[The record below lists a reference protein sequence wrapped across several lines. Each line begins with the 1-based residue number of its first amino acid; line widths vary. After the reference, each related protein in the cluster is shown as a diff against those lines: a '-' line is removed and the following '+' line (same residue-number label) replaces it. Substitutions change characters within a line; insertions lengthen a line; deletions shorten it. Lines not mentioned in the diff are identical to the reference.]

1 MKRMS
6 PRPDGRGEGESFHV
20 RRAQRRQPR
29 RGGVAGDRDRFS
41 VLGDGA
47 GPNPVGTIRYRKGGE
62 MKLRTKFLA
71 GAMAACFAGM
81 VATAQAADV
90 KEVQM
95 LHWWTSGGEAAAL
108 NVLKQ
113 YLAKEGYAWK
123 DVPVAG
129 GGGEGAM
136 TALKAMVAAGNP
148 PTASQILG
156 YFALDYAEAGKL
168 ADISPLAQ
176 KEGWAK
182 VIPTALQKFTTTNG
196 KWDAVPI
203 NIHSVN
209 WIWVNKAVMEK
220 IGGSEPKNFDDL
232 IALLDKAK
240 KAGVI
245 PLALGGQ
252 PWQEATMFD
261 SVVMSTGG
269 PDFYKKAF
277 IDLDESALKSDTMK
291 KAFDNLAK
299 LRAYTDPNYA
309 GRDWNLATAM
319 VIKGDALLQVMGD
332 WAKGEFKTANK
343 EPGKDYMCYRFP
355 GTDGSVIYNTDMFA
369 FFKVSADRQAAQLAL
384 AEATMNP
391 EVQSA
396 FNVIKGSV
404 PARTDVPDTAFDA
417 CGKKGIADVK
427 AANEKGTFL
436 GSMAQNYAQ
445 PPAIGS
451 GAYHDVV
458 TKFFHGEIKSSD
470 AAVTELVKAINNA
483 K

>member
-1 MKRMS
+1 
-6 PRPDGRGEGESFHV
+6 
-20 RRAQRRQPR
+20 
-29 RGGVAGDRDRFS
+29 
-41 VLGDGA
+41 
-47 GPNPVGTIRYRKGGE
+47 
-62 MKLRTKFLA
+62 MKLRTMLMA
-71 GAMAACFAGM
+71 SAMAASAVGFA
-81 VATAQAADV
+81 ASAHAAEI

-113 YLAKEGYAWK
+113 DLAKEGYAWK
-123 DVPVAG
+123 DVPIAG

-156 YFALDYAEAGKL
+156 YFAIDYAEAGKL
-168 ADISPLAQ
+168 ADITSLAK
-176 KEGWAK
+176 KEGWDK
-182 VIPTALQKFTTTNG
+182 VVPTALQKFTTTNG
-196 KWDAVPI
+196 KWDAVPV

-209 WIWVNKAVMEK
+209 WIWINKADMEK
-220 IGGSEPKNFDDL
+220 IGGEQPKTFDDFV
-232 IALLDKAK
+232 ALLEKAK
-240 KAGVI
+240 KAGII

-252 PWQEATMFD
+252 PWQEATLFN
-261 SVVMSTGG
+261 SVVASTGG
-269 PDFYKKAF
+269 IEFYKKAF
-277 IDLDESALKSDTMK
+277 IDMDESALKSDTMK

-319 VIKGDALLQVMGD
+319 VIKGDALVQVMGD
-332 WAKGEFKTANK
+332 WAKGEFKNANK
-343 EPGKDYMCYRFP
+343 EAGKDFLCYRFP

-369 FFKVSADRQAAQLAL
+369 MFKVPADRQAAQLAL
-384 AEATMNP
+384 ADATMSP
-391 EVQSA
+391 SFQSA
-396 FNVIKGSV
+396 FNVVKGSV
-404 PARTDVPDTAFDA
+404 PARMDVSDAAFDI

-427 AANEKGTFL
+427 AANAAGTFV

-445 PPAIGS
+445 PPAVA

-458 TKFFHGEIKSSD
+458 TKFFHGEIKTSE
-470 AAVTELVKAINNA
+470 AAVAELDKALNNA

>member
-1 MKRMS
+1 
-6 PRPDGRGEGESFHV
+6 
-20 RRAQRRQPR
+20 
-29 RGGVAGDRDRFS
+29 
-41 VLGDGA
+41 
-47 GPNPVGTIRYRKGGE
+47 
-62 MKLRTKFLA
+62 MKLRTKLLA
-71 GAMAACFAGM
+71 GAMAATVAGAIA
-81 VATAQAADV
+81 VAHAADI

-113 YLAKEGYAWK
+113 DLSKEGYAWK
-123 DVPVAG
+123 DVPIAG

-156 YFALDYAEAGKL
+156 YFAIDYAEAGKL
-168 ADISPLAQ
+168 GDITSLAQ
-176 KEGWAK
+176 KEGWDK
-182 VIPTALQKFTTTNG
+182 VVPKALQKFTTTNG
-196 KWDAVPI
+196 KWDAVPV

-209 WIWVNKAVMEK
+209 WVWINKGVMDK
-220 IGGSEPKNFDDL
+220 IGGSEPKTFDDFL
-232 IALLDKAK
+232 ALLDKAK
-240 KAGVI
+240 AAGVI

-277 IDLDESALKSDTMK
+277 VDMDESALKSDTMK

-319 VIKGDALLQVMGD
+319 VIKGDALVQVMGD
-332 WAKGEFKTANK
+332 WAKGEFRAANK
-343 EPGKDYMCYRFP
+343 EAGKDFVCYRFP
-355 GTDGSVIYNTDMFA
+355 GTDGTVIFNSDMFA
-369 FFKVSADRQAAQLAL
+369 MFKVPADRRAAQLAL
-384 AEATMNP
+384 AEAAMSP
-391 EVQSA
+391 EVQSG
-396 FNVIKGSV
+396 FNVVKGSV
-404 PARTDVPDTAFDA
+404 PARIDVSDAAFDA

-427 AANEKGTFL
+427 AANEKGTFV
-436 GSMAQNYAQ
+436 GSLAQNSAQ
-445 PPAIGS
+445 PPS
-451 GAYHDVV
+451 VVGAYDDVV
-458 TKFFHGEIKSSD
+458 TKFFHGEIKTSD
-470 AAVTELVKAINNA
+470 GAVKALASALTAA

>member
-1 MKRMS
+1 MK
-6 PRPDGRGEGESFHV
+6 F
-20 RRAQRRQPR
+20 
-29 RGGVAGDRDRFS
+29 
-41 VLGDGA
+41 
-47 GPNPVGTIRYRKGGE
+47 
-62 MKLRTKFLA
+62 RTKLLA
-71 GAMAACFAGM
+71 SVMFASAASFA
-81 VATAQAADV
+81 VSAQAADV

-113 YLAKEGYAWK
+113 DLSKEGFAWK

-156 YFALDYAEAGKL
+156 YFAVDYAEAGKL
-168 ADISPLAQ
+168 GDITSLAT
-176 KEGWAK
+176 KENWAK
-182 VIPTALQKFTTTNG
+182 VVPTALQKFTTTNG
-196 KWDAVPI
+196 KWDAVPV

-209 WIWVNKAVMEK
+209 WVWINKALMEK
-220 IGGSEPKNFDDL
+220 IGGAEPKTFDDFV
-232 IALLDKAK
+232 ALLDKAK
-240 KAGVI
+240 AAGVI

-252 PWQEATMFD
+252 PWQEATLFD
-261 SVVMSTGG
+261 SVVASTGG
-269 PDFYKKAF
+269 IEFYKKAF
-277 IDLDESALKSDTMK
+277 VDLDESALKSDTMK

-319 VIKGDALLQVMGD
+319 VIKGDALVQVMGD
-332 WAKGEFKTANK
+332 WAKGEFVAAKK
-343 EPGKDYMCYRFP
+343 EAGKDFLCYRFP

-369 FFKVSADRQAAQLAL
+369 MFNVPADRKAAQLAL
-384 AEATMNP
+384 ADATMSISF
-391 EVQSA
+391 QSA
-396 FNVIKGSV
+396 FNVVKGSV
-404 PARTDVPDTAFDA
+404 PARMDVPDTAFDA

-427 AANEKGTFL
+427 SANAAGKFV

-445 PPAIGS
+445 PPAVA

-458 TKFFHGEIKSSD
+458 TKFFHGEIKTSD
-470 AAVTELVKAINNA
+470 SAVTELVKALNA
-483 K
+483 AK

>member
-1 MKRMS
+1 MK
-6 PRPDGRGEGESFHV
+6 
-20 RRAQRRQPR
+20 
-29 RGGVAGDRDRFS
+29 
-41 VLGDGA
+41 
-47 GPNPVGTIRYRKGGE
+47 
-62 MKLRTKFLA
+62 MKTLLRTSAAAVFAA
-71 GAMAACFAGM
+71 GFAL
-81 VATAQAADV
+81 TAHTADI
-90 KEVQM
+90 KEIQM

-108 NVLKQ
+108 NVLKED
-113 YLAKEGYAWK
+113 LKKEGYAWK
-123 DVPVAG
+123 DVPIAG

-156 YFALDYAEAGKL
+156 YFAVDYAEAGKL
-168 ADISPLAQ
+168 GDITELAK
-176 KEGWAK
+176 KEGWEK
-182 VIPTALQKFTTTNG
+182 VVPKALQKFTTTNG
-196 KWDAVPI
+196 KWDAVPV

-209 WIWVNKAVMEK
+209 WLWINKAVMDK
-220 IGGSEPKNFDDL
+220 IGGTEPKTFDDF

-240 KAGVI
+240 AAGVT

-277 IDLDESALKSDTMK
+277 IDLDDATLKSDTMK

-299 LRAYTDPNYA
+299 LRDYTDANYA

-319 VIKGDALLQVMGD
+319 VIKGDALVQVMGD
-332 WAKGEFKTANK
+332 WAKGEFKAAHK
-343 EPGKDYMCYRFP
+343 DAGKDFLCYRFP

-369 FFKVSADRQAAQLAL
+369 MFDVSADRKAAQLAL
-384 AEATMNP
+384 ADATMSP
-391 EVQSA
+391 SFQSA
-396 FNVIKGSV
+396 FNVVKGSV
-404 PARTDVPDTAFDA
+404 PARMDVPDTDFDA

-427 AANEKGTFL
+427 KADAAGTFV

-445 PPAIGS
+445 PPAVA

-458 TKFFHGEIKSSD
+458 TKFFHGEIKTSED
-470 AAVTELVKAINNA
+470 AVAELSKAIEGS